1 MKNVFGS
8 LFRPLKSRPRLAPFP
23 FTVTV
28 PPVQGG
34 PGLYDV
40 NMRNVPMSIAGD
52 PACRRRSHALTSVP
66 LAQFV
71 ALVLAN
77 LGSKATPILLLGSF
91 RKDAAVARLGELEP
105 PLA

>member
-8 LFRPLKSRPRLAPFP
+8 LFRPLKSRPRLATFSL
-23 FTVTV
+23 TVTV
-28 PPVQGG
+28 VPVQVAA
-34 PGLYDV
+34 GLHDV

-91 RKDAAVARLGELEP
+91 RKGEIVR
-105 PLA
+105 AHVW